1 MNAPSPAAPVAVESL
16 SVITY
21 QQQPVVTT
29 ELLAQLY
36 GTDEKNIQQNFARN
50 TDRFVDGKH
59 FIKLEGEALRDFK
72 KSLTLSEK
80 VSEIPRQTRNLLLWT
95 ERGAARHAK
104 MLDTE
109 QAWEVFEKLE
119 DCYFAVKA
127 VIYEPTPYAVNPA
140 DKLTKDEADTL
151 RRMLR
156 EGVEKLP
163 KDKQAA
169 FMIKGWS
176 KLKAHFGVTYRE
188 IPRGDFSEAVSLV
201 ARYVA
206 DVDFIPAPT
215 DALQAHLSAP
225 VPTFAN
231 RRWMIVVAPGGGE
244 TARPLAPE
252 DFITNLPT
260 FPAMLRD
267 PGFQIT
273 NPELIEILSAC
284 TDRMRGKIEAL
295 TEKKMVLAQ

>member
-1 MNAPSPAAPVAVESL
+1 MNAITQGASAPAVESL
-16 SVITY
+16 PVITY

-29 ELLAQLY
+29 GLLAQLY
-36 GTDEKNIQQNFARN
+36 GTEEIRIQQNFLRN
-50 TDRFVDGKH
+50 AERFIDGKH
-59 FIKLEGEALRDFK
+59 FVKLEGEALREFK
-72 KSLTLSEK
+72 KSQTISK
-80 VSEIPRQTRNLLLWT
+80 IVCGIPRNVNALLLWT

-127 VIYEPTPYAVNPA
+127 VIYESTPYAVSRT

-151 RRMLR
+151 RQMLR

-163 KDKQAA
+163 KDKQAQ

-206 DVDFIPAPT
+206 DVDFIPAPIP
-215 DALQAHLSAP
+215 ALPAP
-225 VPTFAN
+225 APSFAN
-231 RRWMIVVAPGGGE
+231 RRWLHTFDHECRERVTPIDPEEFLCKLVEFPG
-244 TARPLAPE
+244 L
-252 DFITNLPT
+252 I
-260 FPAMLRD
+260 RD
-267 PGFQIT
+267 PGFMADGTI
-273 NPELIEILSAC
+273 LVEIIHAC
-284 TDRMRGKIEAL
+284 ANR
-295 TEKKMVLAQ
+295 LANKLGGRAHQVSV